1 MSSAPANLNIEKIG
15 SIRVVSST
23 SVANSRN
30 PEEQKGELFG
40 GYGYSADVQ
49 ANNGQ
54 GYSISIRVIS
64 ANGKY
69 NISSSDLSVRKDGAK
84 NITIGKFTFFD
95 FYLTSYSIDKQVD
108 DSILTLTYKDKSI
121 FMDKVFIGLFGHH
134 YGFDVDPK
142 KQPENTLVEQVDA
155 FFDYKCSDTLTKQ
168 ASLSRYL
175 KRVKTT
181 KASDAI
187 FKLYAFPPGTILP
200 GFLNSDAFH
209 CKYTYSQKG
218 IDGGY
223 IILGREEINEEV
235 CDLPEVSYCFKDLTS
250 SLAYAGIPGVVEFN
264 LPNKN
269 NTLFSILRR
278 KYFGSLRS
286 VLDQWGGD
294 FAFKFYFQPKVRY
307 YTKNYDSNDS
317 AEKEVI
323 INEGLKLI
331 NLTSTEST
339 LKNLNDLLNTN
350 KGVQKIISNESESAT
365 LEGTKASALIT
376 SIRTEA
382 RSFDSS
388 SSIVI
393 AKNAKV
399 LGLNILPPFYENAA
413 SIDSTIIGGTL
424 SIYDPALRDV
434 YHLSNGN
441 LRAMGISQSFP
452 ILSSAQIVAKLDFLL
467 LFGPGLGDN
476 PSAVLDD
483 YVVSLAIYDES
494 KHNLIKE
501 WEKSIMTEYYGQFYM
516 TSSNVASGYTCTQE
530 TYRSTEV
537 STTPDSESY
546 AANELP
552 FAKLLFGKF
561 NNDGGKQD
569 DRFPETF
576 GSRRYNP
583 IFQANNPFDS
593 ANEKNYKTFSESIPN
608 YESSKA
614 IKIINLKEDPRASMA
629 LYSCFVNAGASGT
642 NTVFDQLNEVIQ
654 NNNASLII
662 CKKFKPSGSYVV
674 ATGET
679 AISSIAI
686 SSTLFPNDS
695 VKQLA
700 TSRNDEVS
708 ADSLKRCTTTCDET
722 LATVVCGDDDENKI
736 DSSEIGFSSYSGRKI
751 TITSRPIGVGG
762 VVKTCDFILPVTSE
776 YRYVESS
783 NNNNTDSIP
792 ASTYVLGSPPETG
805 GNVMSHEV
813 VENTVPE
820 MLTQSVRSDGI
831 VDKVISFDPETGVNN
846 LVQTALDYHK
856 SIERQLN
863 NSVPKPFQQ
872 KKISLTSV
880 CVPDV
885 LQNYLFNAQILNSI
899 NFSFNESGFNIALDF
914 SSRPKIP
921 VQKDVLFS
929 TERFLRTL

>member
-23 SVANSRN
+23 SVANFRS

-69 NISSSDLSVRKDGAK
+69 SISSSDLSVRKDGAK

-134 YGFDVDPK
+134 YGYDVDLN

-155 FFDYKCSDTLTKQ
+155 SFDYKCSETITRK
-168 ASLSRYL
+168 ATLSRYL

-181 KASDAI
+181 TAKNAI
-187 FKLYAFPPGTILP
+187 LKSYAFPLGTNLP
-200 GFLNSDAFH
+200 GFLDSDAFH
-209 CKYTYSQKG
+209 CKYTYSQNG

-250 SLAYAGIPGVVEFN
+250 SLAYAGIPGVVDFN

-294 FAFKFYFQPKVRY
+294 FGFKFYFQPKVQY

-317 AEKEVI
+317 TENQVI
-323 INEGLKLI
+323 INEGIKLI
-331 NLTSTEST
+331 NLASAEST
-339 LKNLNDLLNTN
+339 LKNLNALLNTN
-350 KGVQKIISNESESAT
+350 TGVQKIISNESESAT

-399 LGLNILPPFYENAA
+399 LNLNVLPPFYGNKAN
-413 SIDSTIIGGTL
+413 SDSTIIGGTL

-441 LRAMGISQSFP
+441 LSAMGISSVFQ
-452 ILSSAQIVAKLDFLL
+452 ILTNVDIVSKLDFLL

-476 PSAVLDD
+476 PSAILDD
-483 YVVSLAIYDES
+483 YVVYLAVYDES
-494 KHNLIKE
+494 KHNLIRE

-516 TSSNVASGYTCTQE
+516 TSSNATPSYTCTQE

-561 NNDGGKQD
+561 NNEGEKED

-576 GSRRYNP
+576 GSKRYNP

-593 ANEKNYKTFSESIPN
+593 SNEKNYKTFSEDIPN
-608 YESSKA
+608 YESSKS
-614 IKIINLKEDPRASMA
+614 IKIINLKENPRAAMA
-629 LYSCFVNAGASGT
+629 LYGCFVNSGFT
-642 NTVFDQLNEVIQ
+642 ALNTFIEQ
-654 NNNASLII
+654 NNASLIV
-662 CKKFKPSGSYVV
+662 CKKFKPVNTPYIV
-674 ATGET
+674 ASGET

-686 SSTLFPNDS
+686 SNTLFTNNS

-700 TSRNDEVS
+700 TSKNDEVG
-708 ADSLKRCTTTCDET
+708 AGGLKPCVTTCDET
-722 LATVVCGDDDENKI
+722 LATVVCGDEDDNKV
-736 DSSEIGFSSYSGRKI
+736 DSSEIGFSSFSGRKI
-751 TITSRPIGVGG
+751 TITSRPIGVNGS
-762 VVKTCDFILPVTSE
+762 VRTCDFILPVTSE
-776 YRYVESS
+776 YRYIESS
-783 NNNNTDSIP
+783 NSNNTDSIP
-792 ASTYVLGSPPETG
+792 ASTYVLGSPPERG

-813 VENTVPE
+813 VDNTVPE
-820 MLTQSVRSDGI
+820 ILTQSVRSNGI
-831 VDKVISFDPETGVNN
+831 VDKVISFDPESGANN
-846 LVQTALDYHK
+846 LVQTPFDYHK
-856 SIERQLN
+856 SIASQLN
-863 NSVPKPFQQ
+863 SSVLKPFQQ

-880 CVPDV
+880 CIPHV

-899 NFSFNESGFNIALDF
+899 NFSYNESGFNIALDF